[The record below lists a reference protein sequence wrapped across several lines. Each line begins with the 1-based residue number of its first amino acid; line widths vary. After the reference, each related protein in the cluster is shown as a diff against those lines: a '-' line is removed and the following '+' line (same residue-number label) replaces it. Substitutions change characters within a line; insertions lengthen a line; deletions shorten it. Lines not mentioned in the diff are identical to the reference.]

1 MYFHTRNT
9 SKKPIV
15 ILLTKLSLNFKT
27 QHCVYC
33 TIYKEGVLTALDNP
47 KFHGR
52 ISYMSTSQTWHC
64 CRIASFCIYTISLS
78 SQTGPI
84 SYEGLC
90 FLCLPVSLSCT
101 WTSQF
106 SGYETLYRRWNG
118 FCLKFVIKKM
128 DRVKL
133 DCSRWSQLQVGN
145 RRDFASDRQF
155 NMSQRTRRLCC
166 QVLLSS
172 SGVTKPGPRPE
183 FKSIS
188 VTCILSA

>member
-1 MYFHTRNT
+1 MLWATLT
-9 SKKPIV
+9 SMITYLIRIRV
-15 ILLTKLSLNFKT
+15 RR
-27 QHCVYC
+27 HYC
-33 TIYKEGVLTALDNP
+33 CT
-47 KFHGR
+47 
-52 ISYMSTSQTWHC
+52 
-64 CRIASFCIYTISLS
+64 ASFCIYTISLS

-84 SYEGLC
+84 SKDGLC

-101 WTSQF
+101 WTLQF

-133 DCSRWSQLQVGN
+133 ECSRWSQLQVGN
-145 RRDFASDRQF
+145 RRDFASDRHF
-155 NMSQRTRRLCC
+155 SMSQRTRRLCC

-172 SGVTKPGPRPE
+172 SALPKPRPRPE

-188 VTCILSA
+188 VSCILSL